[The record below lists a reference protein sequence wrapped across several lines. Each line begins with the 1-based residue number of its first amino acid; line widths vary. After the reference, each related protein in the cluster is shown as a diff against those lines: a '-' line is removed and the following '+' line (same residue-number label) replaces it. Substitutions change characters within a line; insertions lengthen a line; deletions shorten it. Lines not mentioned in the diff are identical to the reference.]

1 MLKDCGSNTMTWQD
15 SVNFIN
21 IERAFIYATISGC
34 NLKSQHGQKKRK
46 KKGNLLQLSNNL
58 DVSFIFDHLFKRWWL
73 LMPKQNGVTKK
84 KNGSYNHIHIY

>member
-46 KKGNLLQLSNNL
+46 KKGELTSTVQ
-58 DVSFIFDHLFKRWWL
+58 
-73 LMPKQNGVTKK
+73 
-84 KNGSYNHIHIY
+84 

>member
-1 MLKDCGSNTMTWQD
+1 MAWLD

-21 IERAFIYATISGC
+21 IERAFIYATISGR

-46 KKGNLLQLSNNL
+46 EMGNLLQLSNNL

-73 LMPKQNGVTKK
+73 LMPKQNGLKR
-84 KNGSYNHIHIY
+84 NGSNITIIIYIY